1 MNTSMICAYDYKN
14 CDENENLE
22 RIFFSIF
29 SMLLLF
35 IIVLFFYI
43 NFVIILYSVI
53 KLQNYL

>member
-1 MNTSMICAYDYKN
+1 MICAYDYKN

-22 RIFFSIF
+22 RIFFQCCYYS
-29 SMLLLF
+29 LLF
-35 IIVLFFYI
+35 YFFYI